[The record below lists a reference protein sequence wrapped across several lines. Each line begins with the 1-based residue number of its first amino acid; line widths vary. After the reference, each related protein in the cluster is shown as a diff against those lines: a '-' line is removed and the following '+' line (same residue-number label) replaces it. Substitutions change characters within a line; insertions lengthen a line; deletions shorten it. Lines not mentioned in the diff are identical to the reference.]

1 VSYEILTVE
10 EFRRDIKKLHKKY
23 RSIKKD
29 ILDLIQRLEDD
40 AYIGIDL
47 GNSLYEIRVRNSDIG
62 GKSGGYRVIYY
73 TRLSRNRIY
82 LLAMYA
88 KSQKETIDTKQLAP
102 ILKRLQNSDK

>member
-1 VSYEILTVE
+1 MSYEILTVE
-10 EFRRDIKKLHKKY
+10 EFRRDVKKLHKKY

-47 GNSLYEIRVRNSDIG
+47 GNNLYKIRVRNSDIG

-82 LLAMYA
+82 LLTMYA
-88 KSQKETIDTKQLAP
+88 KSQKETIDIRQLAP
-102 ILKRLQNSDK
+102 ILGRLKNLN